1 VWFPAM
7 LRKSWV
13 VSVAAFPL
21 KCCPWAKTPVA
32 QINSIVFN
40 LVSGSVARRIGSPC
54 QRLGH
59 GFAPTDC
66 SFGSRADRDSNAG
79 LNLVSG
85 SVFNLVS
92 GSAARRIGSP
102 CQRLGHGFRSDGLQ
116 LGLEGGPRQQRRAQP
131 RLRLRLQ
138 PCLRLGGPA
147 VWISVSSAP
156 RQRVSFR
163 RIQASPRLRTS
174 TAATLRRILSPRRL
188 RLGRAYTPAPQSRRY
203 VVGRVHVYLHFP
215 RRCELIVVHWM
226 RNIERFSV

>member
-1 VWFPAM
+1 M
-7 LRKSWV
+7 L
-13 VSVAAFPL
+13 PL
-21 KCCPWAKTPVA
+21 DED
-32 QINSIVFN
+32 
-40 LVSGSVARRIGSPC
+40 SGRPNQLHRLQPRL
-54 QRLGH
+54 RLGGPAH
-59 GFAPTDC
+59 WISVSAPRPRVC
-66 SFGSRADRDSNAG
+66 
-79 LNLVSG
+79 
-85 SVFNLVS
+85 
-92 GSAARRIGSP
+92 
-102 CQRLGHGFRSDGLQ
+102 SDGLQ
-116 LGLEGGPRQQRRAQP
+116 LRLEGGPRQQRRAQP

-174 TAATLRRILSPRRL
+174 TAATLRRILAPRRL